1 MTIEQKK
8 KIKLQI
14 LANLDKDNE
23 EEEKEK
29 EKEGKESIEN
39 TIEDELDGIYLG
51 SDDTNKLKELK
62 PNINGADSKFDLE
75 EFINNLDIKPKRIN
89 ENYYII
95 AYPIIS

>member
-29 EKEGKESIEN
+29 EKEEGKESIEN

-51 SDDTNKLKELK
+51 SDDTNKLK
-62 PNINGADSKFDLE
+62 N
-75 EFINNLDIKPKRIN
+75 
-89 ENYYII
+89 
-95 AYPIIS
+95 